1 MLHVKTFL
9 APSGIHGTGLFAGQ
23 DIPKG
28 DLVWRFVRK
37 LDQRI
42 ELPLVRALPR
52 HAMEALLHYGYINPE
67 NPHFVVLCFDDARFM
82 NFHHHRPSTAPG
94 DARIDGEAD
103 LVAARDLVKGEEL
116 TVGYDTDADFAR
128 KLGL

>member
-9 APSGIHGTGLFAGQ
+9 APSGIHGTGLFTGQ

-28 DLVWRFVRK
+28 GLVWRFVPG

-42 ELPLVRALPR
+42 GLPFVYELPR
-52 HAMEALLHYGYINPE
+52 HSMEALLHYGYINPE
-67 NPHFVVLCFDDARFM
+67 NPDFVVLCFDDARFA
-82 NFHHHRPSTAPG
+82 NFHPSRPSTILG
-94 DARIDGEAD
+94 ETRIDGEAD
-103 LVAARDLVKGEEL
+103 LIAARDLVKGEEL

-128 KLGL
+128 KLRL